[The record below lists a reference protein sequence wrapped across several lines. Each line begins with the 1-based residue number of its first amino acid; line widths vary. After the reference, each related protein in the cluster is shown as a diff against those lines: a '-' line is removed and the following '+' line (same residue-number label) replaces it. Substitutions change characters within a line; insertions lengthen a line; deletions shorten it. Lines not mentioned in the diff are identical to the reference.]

1 MNESKWI
8 RLSPD
13 DIAPSF
19 HPDDAAWAIESPS
32 PYDIPSHARSEYDPV
47 TGCFVIEFK
56 YIEAEP
62 LIEVDVGEYFKAKV
76 GKKTKR
82 VWSIRFDAH
91 AFHRDRK
98 AIALAATNSMNEAKP
113 SSISNAKIAA
123 RAITTK
129 GDSLMQAAF
138 G

>member
-8 RLSPD
+8 RLSSD
-13 DIAPSF
+13 DIAPPF

-32 PYDIPSHARSEYDPV
+32 PYDIPSHARSEYDPD
-47 TGCFVIEFK
+47 TGCLIFEFK
-56 YIEAEP
+56 YIEPEP
-62 LIEVDVGEYFKAKV
+62 LIEVDIGDYVKARVGRR
-76 GKKTKR
+76 TKR
-82 VWSIRFDAH
+82 VWSIRFNAH
-91 AFHRDRK
+91 AFHRDKK
-98 AIALAATNSMNEAKP
+98 AIALAATTSMNEAKS

-129 GDSLMQAAF
+129 GDSLLQAAF